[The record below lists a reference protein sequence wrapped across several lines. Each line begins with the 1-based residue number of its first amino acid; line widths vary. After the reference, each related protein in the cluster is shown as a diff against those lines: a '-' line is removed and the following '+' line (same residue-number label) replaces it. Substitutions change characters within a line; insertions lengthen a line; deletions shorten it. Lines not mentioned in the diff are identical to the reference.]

1 MRRKLKSGERRRA
14 AAQMHALAAVRREI
28 RSRDRASGRKYLQEF
43 SQAFP
48 DYERTLTSEELH
60 DRVAAADIVLVG
72 DYHALAASQRFTA
85 SLIERL
91 ALVRPIVLCL
101 EAVLSRDQEMV
112 ESWWRREISE
122 DELRRRLRFDKDWG
136 YDWAPFLELLVAA
149 RDHGEG
155 IYGLDCLPR
164 DDFRR
169 IRSRD
174 RHAAAKIREIRERC
188 PEARILVL
196 FGESHLAPEHLPAR
210 LRDILPGQ
218 SMLTILQNLDRLY
231 WKAAGEEARAVVI
244 NEEAVCVFNSSPL
257 EKYESYRISMAKW
270 EGDDQ
275 PDFAPAV
282 YNVIMSLT
290 RTLGFRWD
298 SPHNGV
304 QPKFLADLL
313 PEVITVDE
321 NTAGYGLAP
330 SPDRSGDEGRIS
342 ADTIG
347 AALDERGCIYL
358 SRSNTFFIREF
369 HIACVAAEASRFLHH
384 ACTASVGARGAESAP
399 DPKLEETLALF
410 GSRLLC
416 PNEVSPTGAFAARAE
431 VLYQEFVAGRLK
443 KPAIRRMFLA
453 RD

>member
-1 MRRKLKSGERRRA
+1 MKRKVKTGERRRA

-48 DYERTLTSEELH
+48 DYERTLTPEELH
-60 DRVAAADIVLVG
+60 DRVGAADIVLVG
-72 DYHALAASQRFTA
+72 DYHSLAASQRFAA
-85 SLIERL
+85 SLLERL
-91 ALVRPIVLCL
+91 ALARPIVLAI
-101 EAVLSRDQEMV
+101 EAVLSRDQGIL

-136 YDWAPFLELLVAA
+136 YDWAPFLELLIAA

-155 IYGLDCLPR
+155 IHGLDCLPR
-164 DDFRR
+164 HDFRR

-174 RHAAAKIREIRERC
+174 RHAAAKIKEVRERY

-196 FGESHLAPEHLPAR
+196 FGESHLAPQHLPAR
-210 LRDILPGQ
+210 IREILPQ
-218 SMLTILQNLDRLY
+218 DSVLTVLQNIDSLY
-231 WKAAGEEARAVVI
+231 WKAAGDEARAVAI
-244 NEEAVCVFNSSPL
+244 NQEAVCVLNSSPL
-257 EKYESYRISMAKW
+257 EKYESYRIWMAKW

-282 YNVIMSLT
+282 YNVLMSLT
-290 RTLGFRWD
+290 RTLGFRLD

-321 NTAGYGLAP
+321 NGAECGLEP
-330 SPDRSGDEGRIS
+330 PPEGSSDEYRMS
-342 ADTIG
+342 ADKIR
-347 AALDERGCIYL
+347 AALDERGCIYVARTN
-358 SRSNTFFIREF
+358 SFFIREF
-369 HIACVAAEASRFLHH
+369 HIAGVAAEAARFLYH
-384 ACTASVGARGAESAP
+384 ACTATIHARSSP
-399 DPKLEETLALF
+399 DRKLEETLALF

-416 PNEVSPTGAFAARAE
+416 PKEVSPTPSSESRAE
-431 VLYQEFVAGRLK
+431 ALYQEFLSGRLK
-443 KPAIRRMFLA
+443 KPAIRRLFLA
-453 RD
+453 GT

>member
-1 MRRKLKSGERRRA
+1 MKRKLKTGERRRA

-28 RSRDRASGRKYLQEF
+28 GARDRASGRKYLQEF
-43 SQAFP
+43 GQAFP
-48 DYERTLTSEELH
+48 DYERTLTSDDLH
-60 DRVAAADIVLVG
+60 DRVTAADILLVG
-72 DYHALAASQRFTA
+72 DYHSLAASQRFTA

-91 ALVRPIVLCL
+91 ALVRPIVLGV
-101 EAVLSRDQEMV
+101 EAVLSRDQEIV

-169 IRSRD
+169 IHSRD
-174 RHAAAKIREIRERC
+174 RHAAAKIREMRERH

-196 FGESHLAPEHLPAR
+196 FGESHLAPRHLPAR
-210 LRDILPGQ
+210 IREILPQQ
-218 SMLTILQNLDRLY
+218 SVLAILQNLDSLY
-231 WKAAGEEARAVVI
+231 WKAAGEEAKAVAI
-244 NEEAVCVFNSSPL
+244 HQEAVCVFNSSPL
-257 EKYESYRISMAKW
+257 EKYESYRTWMAKW

-290 RTLGFRWD
+290 RTLGFRLD

-313 PEVITVDE
+313 PEVIAVDDNGE
-321 NTAGYGLAP
+321 GCGLAAP
-330 SPDRSGDEGRIS
+330 PDSSSDECRISGDEIR
-342 ADTIG
+342 
-347 AALDERGCIYL
+347 AALDERGCIYVA
-358 SRSNTFFIREF
+358 RSNAFFIREF
-369 HIACVAAEASRFLHH
+369 HTAWVAAESARFLHR
-384 ACTASVGARGAESAP
+384 ACTATIRAQSSP

-416 PNEVSPTGAFAARAE
+416 PNDVSPNPSFESQAE
-431 VLYQEFVAGRLK
+431 ALYQEFLAGRLK
-443 KPAIRRMFLA
+443 KSAIRRMFLA
-453 RD
+453 RL

>member
-1 MRRKLKSGERRRA
+1 MKRKAKTGERRRA

-28 RSRDRASGRKYLQEF
+28 GSRDRASGRKYLQEF

-48 DYERTLTSEELH
+48 DYERTLTSDNLH
-60 DRVAAADIVLVG
+60 DRVTAADILLVG
-72 DYHALAASQRFTA
+72 DYHSLAASQRFTA

-91 ALVRPIVLCL
+91 ALVRPIVLGV
-101 EAVLSRDQEMV
+101 EAVLSRDQELI

-149 RDHGEG
+149 RDHAEG

-174 RHAAAKIREIRERC
+174 RHAAAKIREIHERY
-188 PEARILVL
+188 PEARIVVL
-196 FGESHLAPEHLPAR
+196 FGESHLAPRHLPAR
-210 LRDILPGQ
+210 IREILPQ
-218 SMLTILQNLDRLY
+218 PSVLAILQNLDNLY
-231 WKAAGEEARAVVI
+231 WKAAREEASAVAI
-244 NEEAVCVFNSSPL
+244 NQEAVCVFNSTPL
-257 EKYESYRISMAKW
+257 EKYESYRTWMAKW

-290 RTLGFRWD
+290 RTLGFRLD

-313 PEVITVDE
+313 PEVITVDDNAE
-321 NTAGYGLAP
+321 GCGLAAP
-330 SPDRSGDEGRIS
+330 PDSSSDDWGIS
-342 ADTIG
+342 ADQIR

-358 SRSNTFFIREF
+358 ARTNAFLIREF
-369 HIACVAAEASRFLHH
+369 HTAFVAAEAARFLHR
-384 ACTASVGARGAESAP
+384 ASTATIRAHSSP
-399 DPKLEETLALF
+399 DRKLEDTLALF

-416 PNEVSPTGAFAARAE
+416 PNEVSPTPSVESEAE
-431 VLYQEFVAGRLK
+431 ALYQEFLAGRLK
-443 KPAIRRMFLA
+443 KSAIRRMFLA
-453 RD
+453 GP